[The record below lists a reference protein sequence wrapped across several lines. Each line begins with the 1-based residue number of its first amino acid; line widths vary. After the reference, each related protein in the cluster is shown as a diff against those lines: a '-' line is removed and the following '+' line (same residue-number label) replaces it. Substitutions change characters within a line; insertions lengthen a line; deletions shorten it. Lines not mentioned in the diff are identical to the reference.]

1 MSLSVSNHELTEHR
15 HHANNALGLIPFHRL
30 GGTLLGRRELLVRH
44 SGFTHLSI
52 PVSSTR
58 ASSVIDSRSWN
69 LPNAI
74 TMSRFVLALILF
86 ALIWADGYWRTSAV
100 VFIVAAL
107 TDFLD
112 GYLARKHGQVTVLG
126 RILDPFVDKII
137 ICGSFIFLLAWPSS
151 GVTAWVTFA
160 IVAREMF
167 ITQLRAFLEQ
177 RGTDFSAKWSGKI
190 KMGFQC
196 VAVPLCLLSL
206 SPEFM
211 TLWTKWSTQSM
222 FLRLRDLT
230 IWATVAITVYSG
242 VEYSWRAFQILR
254 RPTAE

>member
-1 MSLSVSNHELTEHR
+1 MDAAHLNMPVHSESSRLASAIDARSL
-15 HHANNALGLIPFHRL
+15 
-30 GGTLLGRRELLVRH
+30 
-44 SGFTHLSI
+44 
-52 PVSSTR
+52 
-58 ASSVIDSRSWN
+58 N

-74 TMSRFVLALILF
+74 TLSRFVLALVLF
-86 ALIWADGYWRTSAV
+86 ALISFDGYWQTAAM
-100 VFIVAAL
+100 VFVIAAM

-112 GYLARKHGQVTVLG
+112 GYLARKYGQVTVLG

-137 ICGSFIFLLAWPSS
+137 ICGSFIFLMAWPKS

-160 IVAREMF
+160 IIAREMF
-167 ITQLRAFLEQ
+167 ITQLRAFMEQ

-196 VAVPLCLLSL
+196 LAVLLSLLSL
-206 SPEFM
+206 SPEF
-211 TLWTKWSTQSM
+211 LSNWQALISESQLVW
-222 FLRLRDLT
+222 LRDIA

-254 RPTAE
+254 RPAAE

>member
-1 MSLSVSNHELTEHR
+1 MPAPTESPRLASAIDARSL
-15 HHANNALGLIPFHRL
+15 
-30 GGTLLGRRELLVRH
+30 
-44 SGFTHLSI
+44 
-52 PVSSTR
+52 
-58 ASSVIDSRSWN
+58 N

-74 TMSRFVLALILF
+74 TLSRFMLALVLF
-86 ALIWADGYWRTSAV
+86 GLISTNRFWQTSAV
-100 VFIVAAL
+100 VFVIAAL

-137 ICGSFIFLLAWPSS
+137 ICGSFIFLMAWPNS
-151 GVTAWVTFA
+151 GVGAWVTFA

-167 ITQLRAFLEQ
+167 ITQLRAFMEQ

-206 SPEFM
+206 SPEF
-211 TLWTKWSTQSM
+211 LGAAKSVISKPQLV
-222 FLRLRDLT
+222 FLRDLS

-254 RPTAE
+254 RPVAE

>member
-1 MSLSVSNHELTEHR
+1 MPQRRSEVRVRTGFGLRSRPIRPSCGYRPLTMPVQTESAGLASAIDARSL
-15 HHANNALGLIPFHRL
+15 
-30 GGTLLGRRELLVRH
+30 
-44 SGFTHLSI
+44 
-52 PVSSTR
+52 
-58 ASSVIDSRSWN
+58 N

-74 TMSRFVLALILF
+74 TLSRFVLALVLF
-86 ALIWADGYWRTSAV
+86 VLISLNRYWQTAAI
-100 VFIVAAL
+100 VFVIAAL

-112 GYLARKHGQVTVLG
+112 GYLARKYGQVTVLG

-137 ICGSFIFLLAWPSS
+137 ICGSFIFLLAYPES

-160 IVAREMF
+160 IIAREMF
-167 ITQLRAFLEQ
+167 ITQLRAFMEQ

-196 VAVPLCLLSL
+196 LAVPLCLLSL
-206 SPEFM
+206 SDEFIENWKTM
-211 TLWTKWSTQSM
+211 ISQTQ
-222 FLRLRDLT
+222 LDQLRDIA

-254 RPTAE
+254 RPAAE

>member
-1 MSLSVSNHELTEHR
+1 MPVHSESSPFASAIDARSL
-15 HHANNALGLIPFHRL
+15 
-30 GGTLLGRRELLVRH
+30 
-44 SGFTHLSI
+44 
-52 PVSSTR
+52 
-58 ASSVIDSRSWN
+58 N

-74 TMSRFVLALILF
+74 TLARFVLALVLF
-86 ALIWADGYWRTSAV
+86 ALISSGGYWQTSAI
-100 VFIVAAL
+100 VFVVAAL

-137 ICGSFIFLLAWPSS
+137 ICGSFIFLMAWPES

-167 ITQLRAFLEQ
+167 ITQLRAFMEQ

-190 KMGFQC
+190 KMVFQC
-196 VAVPLCLLSL
+196 AAVPLCLLSL
-206 SPEFM
+206 SPEF
-211 TLWTKWSTQSM
+211 LSNWKSVVSEG
-222 FLRLRDLT
+222 LLIPLRDFA

-242 VEYSWRAFQILR
+242 VEYSWRAFHLLR
-254 RPTAE
+254 RPASE

>member
-1 MSLSVSNHELTEHR
+1 MPLRRSEVRVRTEFGLHSRPIRPSCGYRPLTMPVHSESAGLASAIDARSL
-15 HHANNALGLIPFHRL
+15 
-30 GGTLLGRRELLVRH
+30 
-44 SGFTHLSI
+44 
-52 PVSSTR
+52 
-58 ASSVIDSRSWN
+58 N

-74 TMSRFVLALILF
+74 TLSRFVLALVLF
-86 ALIWADGYWRTSAV
+86 VLISLDRYWQTAAI
-100 VFIVAAL
+100 VFVIAAL

-112 GYLARKHGQVTVLG
+112 GYLARKYGQVTVLG

-137 ICGSFIFLLAWPSS
+137 ICGSFIFLMAWPKS

-160 IVAREMF
+160 IIAREMF
-167 ITQLRAFLEQ
+167 ITQLRAFMEQ

-196 VAVPLCLLSL
+196 LAVPLCLLSL
-206 SPEFM
+206 SDEFIENWKTM
-211 TLWTKWSTQSM
+211 ISQTQ
-222 FLRLRDLT
+222 LDQLRDFA

-254 RPTAE
+254 RPAAE

>member
-1 MSLSVSNHELTEHR
+1 METASLSMPSHPESR
-15 HHANNALGLIPFHRL
+15 RL
-30 GGTLLGRRELLVRH
+30 
-44 SGFTHLSI
+44 
-52 PVSSTR
+52 
-58 ASSVIDSRSWN
+58 ASVIDARSLN

-74 TMSRFVLALILF
+74 TLSRFVLALVLF
-86 ALIWADGYWRTSAV
+86 GLISTNRYWRTSAV
-100 VFIVAAL
+100 VFVIAAL

-137 ICGSFIFLLAWPSS
+137 ICGSFIFLMAWENS
-151 GVTAWVTFA
+151 GVGAWVTFA

-167 ITQLRAFLEQ
+167 ITQLRAFMEQ

-206 SPEFM
+206 SPEFLDSAKFII
-211 TLWTKWSTQSM
+211 TRPQLI
-222 FLRLRDLT
+222 LLRDLS

-254 RPTAE
+254 RPAAE

>member
-1 MSLSVSNHELTEHR
+1 MDVAPLSLPTAHSES
-15 HHANNALGLIPFHRL
+15 PRL
-30 GGTLLGRRELLVRH
+30 
-44 SGFTHLSI
+44 
-52 PVSSTR
+52 
-58 ASSVIDSRSWN
+58 ASAIDARSLN

-74 TMSRFVLALILF
+74 TLSRFVLALVLF
-86 ALIWADGYWRTSAV
+86 VLIWPDGYWRTSAA

-137 ICGSFIFLLAWPSS
+137 ICGSFIFLMAWPSS
-151 GVTAWVTFA
+151 GIGPWVTFT

-167 ITQLRAFLEQ
+167 ITQLRAFMEQ

-206 SPEFM
+206 SPEF
-211 TLWTKWSTQSM
+211 LSDSKGWISSSQ
-222 FLRLRDLT
+222 LHRLRDFCV
-230 IWATVAITVYSG
+230 WATVAITVYSG
-242 VEYSWRAFQILR
+242 VEYSWRAFHILR
-254 RPTAE
+254 RPAAE